1 MIMTSANLQTL
12 LNSTA
17 ILGAF
22 LLAGLFLRA
31 RIPLFRKLLIPASVL
46 GGFVGLLLGPQ
57 ILGAAGIHLFPDEW
71 ISIWSLQP
79 SILMTP
85 IFASIPLCNFKEKG
99 GKKRLDTRH
108 ACTVFMEA
116 GLGGAV
122 FAIQMLLGVG
132 LALMISKISASL
144 YPYNNFGCEMV
155 FGFNGGHSLAGLLG
169 GLLMENGKDYW
180 EVAQSVGCTYSTI
193 GLLGGLIA
201 GILMINRAIQTGRTT
216 VVKESA
222 ALDKTITY
230 GFTKNVDGQGVLG
243 RETTHNSA
251 INTVTVHV
259 ALILIVSYL
268 GYLLNSTFT
277 ALGLEY
283 LAALPGYIWA
293 MMVAYPVNWI
303 MNALDLGWL
312 FDTRIKGAV
321 VAVCTDI
328 AIVAAMASMDLKAVI
343 LYLAPIFIISA
354 AAFIITYYVTM
365 GLFQLFM
372 PDNYA
377 FERAIVFFG
386 MNTGVV
392 ATGITLLRIIDPDFS
407 SPAME
412 DFSLANAFMNI
423 KDVVFVPVYLSLIAV
438 GTPFQ
443 LMGWAL
449 LEIVVMYAVA
459 IVAKLIDNREKKH
472 LSVTR

>member
-1 MIMTSANLQTL
+1 MTSTDLQTL

-17 ILGAF
+17 ILGA
-22 LLAGLFLRA
+22 LLLIGLFLRA
-31 RIPLFRKLLIPASVL
+31 KVPLFRKLLIPASVL

-57 ILGAAGIHLFPDEW
+57 ILGATGLKLFEEEW

-79 SILMTP
+79 SILMIP
-85 IFASIPLCNFKEKG
+85 IFASLPLCNFKAKGEK
-99 GKKRLDTRH
+99 KKLSTRH

-116 GLGGAV
+116 GLGGSG
-122 FAIQMLLGVG
+122 FAIQILLGVG
-132 LALMISKISASL
+132 LALIISKVSASL

-155 FGFNGGHSLAGLLG
+155 FGFNGGHALAGLLG

-193 GLLGGLIA
+193 GLLGGLIS
-201 GILMINRAIQTGRTT
+201 GILMINRAIKKGRTT
-216 VVKESA
+216 IVKESA
-222 ALDKTITY
+222 VLDQTVTY
-230 GFTKNVDGQGVLG
+230 GFTRNVEAQGSVG

-277 ALGLEY
+277 ELGWEY
-283 LAALPGYIWA
+283 LSALPGYIWA
-293 MMVAYPVNWI
+293 MMIAYPVNWL
-303 MNALDLGWL
+303 MNALDLGWM

-328 AIVAAMASMDLKAVI
+328 AIVAAMASMDLQAVV
-343 LYLAPIFIISA
+343 LYLLPIFIISA
-354 AAFIITYYVTM
+354 AGFVVTYYAIM
-365 GLFQLFM
+365 GMFRLFM

-377 FERAIVFFG
+377 FERAIVFYG

-392 ATGITLLRIIDPDFS
+392 ATGITLLRIIDPEFS
-407 SPAME
+407 SPSME

-423 KDVVFVPVYLSLIAV
+423 KDVVFIPVYLSLIAV
-438 GTPFQ
+438 GTPLQ
-443 LMGWAL
+443 IIGWAL
-449 LEIVVMYAVA
+449 FEIVVLYGVA
-459 IVAKLIDNREKKH
+459 IVAKLIDNREKKR
-472 LSVTR
+472 LSAVE